1 MLRKHKKAPPTDPPA
16 WQGAYVPGGARA
28 DDESEAEAGEHHAAG
43 AHHDAASGDHAALTE
58 HDAPVIIEHS
68 PSADGGAGNGHADHV
83 DHETASFTLSG
94 DVAATASRDALLEV
108 RGLRVGYG
116 SLPVLY
122 GIDLSVNE
130 GETAVVLGLNG
141 AGKTTTVLTLA
152 GVMRPWAGT
161 IHYGG
166 EDVTKAATEAMV
178 ARGVVLVPEGRRV
191 FPNLPVEENLRVGAW
206 VKRRDKDFIDHQLER
221 CYRYFPR
228 LQERRTQIAGT
239 LSGGEQQM
247 LAISRGLMA
256 DPKLLMIDEAS
267 LGLAPVIVQQVLQV
281 VREINEDGVTVI
293 LNEQNVGSLRV
304 ADKAF
309 VMQKG
314 VLVYAGP
321 AEDLRGSKE
330 MRREFLGVG

>member
-1 MLRKHKKAPPTDPPA
+1 MALRSKGRHKAEDSTEEVASAPSN
-16 WQGAYVPGGARA
+16 G
-28 DDESEAEAGEHHAAG
+28 S
-43 AHHDAASGDHAALTE
+43 
-58 HDAPVIIEHS
+58 
-68 PSADGGAGNGHADHV
+68 GNG
-83 DHETASFTLSG
+83 
-94 DVAATASRDALLEV
+94 ALLQVE
-108 RGLRVGYG
+108 GLKVGYG

-122 GIDLSVNE
+122 GIDMSVDE

-152 GVMRPWAGT
+152 GMMRPWSGSITYA
-161 IHYGG
+161 G
-166 EDVTKAATEAMV
+166 EDVSKTPVETMV
-178 ARGVVLVPEGRRV
+178 KKGVVLVPEGRRV

-206 VKRRDKDFIDHQLER
+206 VKRHDKDFIETQIER

-228 LQERRTQIAGT
+228 LQERRDQIAGT

-256 DPKLLMIDEAS
+256 GPKLLMIDEAS
-267 LGLAPVIVQQVLQV
+267 LGLAPVIVQQVLEV

-293 LNEQNVGSLRV
+293 LNEQNVGSLRL

-309 VMQKG
+309 VIQKG
-314 VLVYAGP
+314 VLVYSGP
-321 AEDLRGSKE
+321 AKELHGSKE

>member
-1 MLRKHKKAPPTDPPA
+1 M
-16 WQGAYVPGGARA
+16 
-28 DDESEAEAGEHHAAG
+28 
-43 AHHDAASGDHAALTE
+43 
-58 HDAPVIIEHS
+58 
-68 PSADGGAGNGHADHV
+68 
-83 DHETASFTLSG
+83 
-94 DVAATASRDALLEV
+94 ALLEV
-108 RGLRVGYG
+108 DSLRVGYG

-122 GIDLSVNE
+122 GIDFSINE

-152 GVMRPWAGT
+152 GMMRPWEGSITYA
-161 IHYGG
+161 G
-166 EDVTKAATEAMV
+166 EDVTKVDAEGMV

-206 VKRRDKDFIDHQLER
+206 VKRHDKDFIESQIAR

-228 LQERRTQIAGT
+228 LQERRDQVAGT

-256 DPKLLMIDEAS
+256 GPKLLMIDEAS
-267 LGLAPVIVQQVLQV
+267 LGLAPVIVADVLNV
-281 VREINEDGVTVI
+281 VREINDDGVTVI
-293 LNEQNVGSLRV
+293 LNEQNIGSLRL

-309 VMQKG
+309 VIQKG
-314 VLVYAGP
+314 VLVYSGS
-321 AEDLRGSKE
+321 AEELRTSAE